1 MRRALIV
8 VAAVALV
15 LVGADLGLRALAQY
29 WIAGQI
35 QTSFELRHRPSVSL
49 GGFPFLPRLIT
60 GKFPVV
66 RVQSRGTVKMGRFPL
81 SGVDLTLRQV
91 RFPADQLLFGNKA
104 TIRAEGGSGT
114 VTLTEDDINRAFP
127 ATVPV
132 TIQLRGGKVRIESSN
147 ETVETRLRVSDNRL
161 LLVPVE
167 GSLPVEVRVALPLIV
182 RGITYTGVG
191 IERSRAL
198 LRFRLTRPSILVS

>member
-8 VAAVALV
+8 VAVVALF

-35 QTSFELRHRPSVSL
+35 QTSFDLRDRPSVSL
-49 GGFPFLPRLIT
+49 GGFLFLPRLIT
-60 GKFPVV
+60 GKFPEVSV
-66 RVQSRGTVKMGRFPL
+66 RSRGTVKTGRFPL

-132 TIQLRGGKVRIESSN
+132 TIHLRGGKVRIESSN
-147 ETVETRLRVSDNRL
+147 GTVETRLRVSDNRL

-182 RGITYTGVG
+182 RGITYTGVD

-198 LRFRLTRPSILVS
+198 LRFRLTRPSILVG

>member
-8 VAAVALV
+8 VAAVALF

-35 QTSFELRHRPSVSL
+35 QTSFEVRGRPSVSL

-60 GKFPVV
+60 GRFPEV
-66 RVQSRGTVKMGRFPL
+66 RIQSRGTVDTGRFPL
-81 SGVDLTLRQV
+81 SGVDLILRQV

-104 TIRAEGGSGT
+104 TIRAASGSGT

-132 TIQLRGGKVRIESSN
+132 TIHLRGEKVRIESSN
-147 ETVETRLRVSDNRL
+147 GTVETRLRVSGNRL

-167 GSLPVEVRVALPLIV
+167 GSLPVEVRVELPLIV

-198 LRFRLTRPSILVS
+198 LRFRLTRPSILVR

>member
-1 MRRALIV
+1 MRKALIIVGAV
-8 VAAVALV
+8 VLL

-35 QTSFELRHRPSVSL
+35 QTSFELRDRPNVSL

-60 GKFPVV
+60 GRFPEVTV
-66 RVQSRGTVKMGRFPL
+66 RSKGTVQTGRFPL

-104 TIRAEGGSGT
+104 TIRAAGGAGT
-114 VTLTEDDINRAFP
+114 ITLTEEDINRAFP

-132 TIQLRGGKVRIESSN
+132 TIHLSGEKVRIETSSG
-147 ETVETRLRVSDNRL
+147 TVVTRLRVTDNRL

-167 GSLPVEVRVALPLIV
+167 GSLPVEVRVSLPVIV
-182 RGITYTGVG
+182 RGITYTGVRVEG
-191 IERSRAL
+191 SRAL
-198 LRFRLTRPSILVS
+198 LRFRLTRPSILVR

>member
-8 VAAVALV
+8 VAAVALF

-35 QTSFELRHRPSVSL
+35 QTSFELLDRPSVSL

-66 RVQSRGTVKMGRFPL
+66 RVRSRGAVKTGRFPL

-114 VTLTEDDINRAFP
+114 VTLTEGDINRAFP

-132 TIQLRGGKVRIESSN
+132 TIHLRGGKVRIESSN
-147 ETVETRLRVSDNRL
+147 GTVETRLRVSDNRL

-198 LRFRLTRPSILVS
+198 LRFRLSRPSILVS